1 MENLDVENKKLA
13 DENERLRKQN
23 AQLQTRIHTLEVE
36 VNVLSSLFV
45 FFLNKFLQNELLK
58 QYTPARKSVKIMGL
72 FLLVG
77 FGLLFFR

>member
-13 DENERLRKQN
+13 DENERLKKQN
-23 AQLQTRIHTLEVE
+23 AQLLTRIHTLEVE
-36 VNVLSSLFV
+36 VNILSSLL

-58 QYTPARKSVKIMGL
+58 QYTPARKSIKIMGI